1 VRLRPA
7 TADDTSWLL
16 ALVGEPRI
24 AASLSTLAVEALRE
38 ALDDP
43 DNAVLVIEDDG
54 ERAGVACWAARSR
67 RSRIARIHTLAVH
80 PDHQGRGLAVAA
92 LRELSRALLDRHGF
106 HRVEAET
113 YGFNSAGRR
122 AFVAAGFTEEGI
134 RRRAYDRHGDWQD
147 GVHLGLLADD

>member
-1 VRLRPA
+1 MTLRPA
-7 TADDTSWLL
+7 TADDGAWLL
-16 ALVGEPRI
+16 ALVREPAV
-24 AASLSTLAVEALRE
+24 AASLSRLAPEDLRA

-43 DNAVLVIEDDG
+43 QAAVLVIEVAG
-54 ERAGVACWAARSR
+54 ERAGVACWSAQNR

-92 LRELSRALLDRHGF
+92 LRELARALLDEEGF

-113 YGFNSAGRR
+113 YGFNTAARR
-122 AFVAAGFTEEGI
+122 AFVAAGFTEEGV

-147 GVHLGLLADD
+147 GIHLGLLADD